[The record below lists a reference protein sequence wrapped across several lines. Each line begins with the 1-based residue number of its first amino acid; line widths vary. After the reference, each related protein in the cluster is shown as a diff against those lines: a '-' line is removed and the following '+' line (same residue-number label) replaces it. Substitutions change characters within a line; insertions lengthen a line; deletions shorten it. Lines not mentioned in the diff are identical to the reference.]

1 MNDNNRIR
9 VGVRTKFSSD
19 GAIWEVIETTNVPD
33 GEIVAVNGDH
43 VRRMTLSQLLHDSR
57 HRFIPTDATSAEE
70 DHRETAALILG
81 QLSPERL
88 REVRDRAEHVRE
100 VLTGYR
106 SGSAELPRPDEP
118 RPQYDP
124 ALPLSA
130 RYEAKAAELQTSDRT
145 VKRWV
150 ADFRRFGEAGLSDCR
165 YTREPGI
172 DPRWEAEALAVMAD
186 YTDLSR
192 PTRSA
197 VIRRTNRNC
206 DERHGVGVVPIPSR
220 AMAYRILAALEP
232 RHPLFRLSTKR
243 NRDADQR
250 PDRPYGK
257 LPCTHPGE
265 YVYLDT
271 TPLDVFAMDPLT
283 LRWVAVELTVVM
295 DRYTRCIIALML
307 TAVSTKA
314 VDIAS
319 LLYQCQRPRPAG
331 AHWPPHAVWPEHGM
345 PRCIFIDP
353 TAIEGPRK
361 GVAGPAVVPETIIVD
376 HGKVFVSEH
385 VTSACARLG
394 ISIQPARI
402 REGRDK
408 GPVER
413 FFKTIRQ
420 DLLQHLDGYKGP
432 DVHSRGLD
440 VEKRAFYYID
450 ELEEI
455 IREWVAAVYHHR
467 PHGGLI
473 EPGLPSAEFTP
484 ATMYHHGLA
493 RAGFIEASRD
503 PDLAYEFL
511 EAVPRTIQHY
521 GIQHKNRIYQGQ
533 ILNELYG
540 QTSPYTGKFKG
551 KWPLYVDAN
560 DVRYA
565 FFRHPKDH
573 TWHRLTWDHADGLT
587 MPMAEEALEFGRK
600 LASRRHRFVDHR
612 LALEELLTRWEV
624 GSASSA
630 AERRIAINMAREDRL
645 HLSAEGTKASAAQAV
660 ADLPS
665 VTKPPRRSHDSDLLN
680 EVRKDEAGDDDTEE
694 ELDDDFGGDD
704 DDFYSGSFE
713 DA

>member
-1 MNDNNRIR
+1 MNDDNRIR
-9 VGVRTKFSSD
+9 IGVGTKFSSD
-19 GAIWEVIETTNVPD
+19 GAIWEVIEITNSSG
-33 GEIVAVNGDH
+33 GEVVAANGAY
-43 VRRMTLSQLLHDSR
+43 VRRMTLSQLLHDTR
-57 HRFIPTDATSAEE
+57 HRFIPKDSTSREE
-70 DHRETAALILG
+70 DHQETAALILG

-88 REVRDRAEHVRE
+88 RELRDRAEHVRE

-106 SGSAELPRPDEP
+106 SGSAEIPGPDEP

-124 ALPLSA
+124 ALPLEA
-130 RYEAKAAELQTSDRT
+130 RYTAKAEELDTSDRT
-145 VKRWV
+145 IKRWV
-150 ADFRRFGEAGLSDCR
+150 ADFHRFGEAGLADCR
-165 YTREPGI
+165 YTREPAI
-172 DPRWEAEALAVMAD
+172 DPRWEAEALAVMAN
-186 YTDLSR
+186 YTDYSR

-197 VIRRTNRNC
+197 VIRKTNRNC
-206 DERHGVGVVPIPSR
+206 EERHGTGVVPIPSR
-220 AMAYRILAALEP
+220 AMAYRILARLEP

-250 PDRPYGK
+250 PARPYGK

-283 LRWVAVELTVVM
+283 LRWLPVELTVVM

-314 VDIAS
+314 VDVAS
-319 LLYQCQRPRPAG
+319 LLYQCHRPRPAG
-331 AHWPPHAVWPEHGM
+331 AHWPPHAVWPEHGI
-345 PRCIFIDP
+345 PRCILIDP
-353 TAIEGPRK
+353 TAIEGPVT
-361 GVAGPAVVPETIIVD
+361 GVAGPAIVPETIIVD

-413 FFKTIRQ
+413 FFKTVRE

-455 IREWVAAVYHHR
+455 LREWVAAVYHHR
-467 PHGGLI
+467 PHRGLV
-473 EPGLPSAEFTP
+473 EPGLPKVEFTP
-484 ATMYHHGLA
+484 ASMYHHGLA
-493 RAGFIEASRD
+493 RAGFIEASQD

-511 EAVPRTIQHY
+511 KAVPRTIQHY
-521 GIQHKNRIYQGQ
+521 GIQINNRIYHGQ
-533 ILNELYG
+533 VLNDHYG
-540 QTSPYTGKFKG
+540 LVSPYTGRFKG
-551 KWPLYVDAN
+551 QWPIYIDP
-560 DVRYA
+560 DDIRYA
-565 FFRHPKDH
+565 YFRHPKEH

-600 LASRRHRFVDHR
+600 LAAQRHRFVDHR

-624 GSASSA
+624 GTSSSA
-630 AERRIAINMAREDRL
+630 AERRIAINMAREDRMR
-645 HLSAEGTKASAAQAV
+645 LSAEGKKTGAETVS
-660 ADLPS
+660 DLPS
-665 VTKPPRRSHDSDLLN
+665 VTNPQRRKYDSDPA
-680 EVRKDEAGDDDTEE
+680 VDAPVDVGDDDAEE
-694 ELDDDFGGDD
+694 ELDDDYFGGDD
-704 DDFYSGSFE
+704 DDFYRGSFE

>member
-467 PHGGLI
+467 PHGGADRTGAAVGGVHTGDHVPPWARPGRLHR
-473 EPGLPSAEFTP
+473 GLPRSRSGLRVPRGRPAHHSALRGPTQE
-484 ATMYHHGLA
+484 
-493 RAGFIEASRD
+493 
-503 PDLAYEFL
+503 PDL
-511 EAVPRTIQHY
+511 PRPDPQRALRADEPVYGEVQGQVAALRRCQRRPLRLLPPSQRSHLAQVDVGPRRRPHHAHGRGGAGVRAQTGLPTPPIRRSSSGPRGTPDPMGGRKCIQCRRTAHRH
-521 GIQHKNRIYQGQ
+521 QHGPRGPAAPQRRRYQGQ
-533 ILNELYG
+533 RRPG
-540 QTSPYTGKFKG
+540 RRRPTFGDQTP
-551 KWPLYVDAN
+551 
-560 DVRYA
+560 
-565 FFRHPKDH
+565 
-573 TWHRLTWDHADGLT
+573 
-587 MPMAEEALEFGRK
+587 
-600 LASRRHRFVDHR
+600 
-612 LALEELLTRWEV
+612 
-624 GSASSA
+624 
-630 AERRIAINMAREDRL
+630 
-645 HLSAEGTKASAAQAV
+645 AAQ
-660 ADLPS
+660 P
-665 VTKPPRRSHDSDLLN
+665 
-680 EVRKDEAGDDDTEE
+680 
-694 ELDDDFGGDD
+694 
-704 DDFYSGSFE
+704 
-713 DA
+713 